1 MTVKLDHILDE
12 ARSALSATDQDRL
25 ADVIAAYVA
34 TRSADPNEVLSDGQ
48 RAELARRHGAPFE
61 PANPAE
67 VEAFF
72 AKHGG

>member
-1 MTVKLDHILDE
+1 MSVKLDHILDQ
-12 ARSALSATDQDRL
+12 ARTALSTADQDRL

-34 TRSADPNEVLSDGQ
+34 TRSADPNDLLTDGQ

-61 PANPAE
+61 SADPAE

>member
-1 MTVKLDHILDE
+1 MTVKLDHILDQ
-12 ARSALSATDQDRL
+12 ARTVLSATDQDRL

-34 TRSADPNEVLSDGQ
+34 TRSADPNDLLGDGQ
-48 RAELARRHGAPFE
+48 RAELARRHGAPFG
-61 PANPAE
+61 PADPAE